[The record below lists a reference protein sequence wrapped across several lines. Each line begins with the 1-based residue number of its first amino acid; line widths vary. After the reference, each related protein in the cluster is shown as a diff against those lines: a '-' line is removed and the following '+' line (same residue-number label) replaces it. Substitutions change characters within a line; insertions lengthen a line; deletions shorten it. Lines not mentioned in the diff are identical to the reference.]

1 MFGSRL
7 TAERKRLK
15 LSQEAVANVLGT
27 SRSVVGMIETDQTA
41 LGAERLLKLGAAGF
55 DVLKVLTDEPGKAAA
70 GRLLNW
76 ELALKISDA
85 VDDWARMRGVK
96 LRPEKKALLVKHM
109 YLQFASREQID
120 ESLLN
125 ETLQMAA

>member
-7 TAERKRLK
+7 AAERKRLK
-15 LSQEAVANVLGT
+15 LSQEAVATVLGT
-27 SRSVVGMIETDQTA
+27 SRSVVGMIETDQTT

-55 DVLKVLTDEPGKAAA
+55 DVLKVLTDEPGKTAA

-76 ELALKISDA
+76 ELALKIAEA
-85 VDDWARMRGVK
+85 VDDWARKRGVR
-96 LRPEKKALLVKHM
+96 LHPEKKALLVKHL

-120 ESLLN
+120 ASLLN

>member
-7 TAERKRLK
+7 AAERKRLK
-15 LSQEAVANVLGT
+15 LSQESVANVLGT

-55 DVLKVLTDEPGKAAA
+55 DVLKVLTNEPGKTAS

-96 LRPEKKALLVKHM
+96 LRPEKKALLVKHL